1 MLQTVEN
8 FAHVLGIHCVTVWWW
23 MELNPSGNWS
33 GAVFPRGQCWG
44 PSCWISL
51 MMVLSAPSVTLQV
64 TPSWR
69 EISICLRVTLLGS
82 IWKVVASHLSMLQLC
97 WSYSVSCSGLVP
109 GPRSCLMCLKPFLEL
124 YWELLLNF
132 LQIKCGLLSWD
143 CFSQR
148 MNQLQVF
155 MADYPSVIVFHG
167 NKVMPSPSFKT
178 QMVFLLVPLF

>member
-1 MLQTVEN
+1 MNGVKSIWKLVRSSVPQGS
-8 FAHVLGIHCVTVWWW
+8 VLGPILLNIFDDGIECTLSNSAGNTKLKGVT
-23 MELNPSGNWS
+23 
-33 GAVFPRGQCWG
+33 
-44 PSCWISL
+44 
-51 MMVLSAPSVTLQV
+51 
-64 TPSWR
+64 
-69 EISICLRVTLLGS
+69 ICLRVTLLGS

-97 WSYSVSCSGLVP
+97 WSYAVSCSGLVP